1 MRLFFIANEV
11 LTSIERNYILTGVSW
26 SWLVRNI
33 LRQIRDSWLV
43 SLFHQRQSAFDLRER
58 GPKMLTNYLTQ
69 IAWKSL
75 AVALLL
81 TAALQTPAQ
90 QSNSAPQRG
99 LGLAPSG
106 TEKRVALVIGN
117 SRYEAAPLR
126 NPVNDAN
133 LVAAT
138 LREMGF
144 DVIARTDVTL
154 REMQLAVREFS
165 RKIQNG
171 SVGLF
176 YYAGHGMQLSGRN
189 FLIPIGAQI
198 EAEGDLVLEGFDLNS
213 VLEQMGVAQNR
224 LNIVILDACRNN
236 PFTRSFRSYSQGLAQ
251 VNAPAGTFIAYA
263 TAPGQT
269 ASDGKGQ
276 NGLYT
281 EELIANMRAPGLP
294 IEEVFKRVRVQVKQ
308 KSNGVQIP
316 WDASSLE
323 GSFYFAPGT
332 ATTNTTPVA
341 TQPSV
346 TNSAPVYTQPTTA
359 PASTPSRSS
368 TASLSLIES
377 NFQSNLL
384 DEVIKDGESFLAAQ
398 PDNGR
403 VNLRVG
409 QSYFLKS
416 RFSEAMPYMERA
428 LAAGESIS
436 LNVKRHRKSLGLFDA
451 LENGSI
457 TLTTAGV
464 QLQFGGDNYTMA
476 FAQIERLE
484 AQPDPARGMLIY
496 LKGAVVNKKGKTE
509 NKDYKIFA
517 PVAGIV
523 QMRDASGNVVP
534 VAVCHGC
541 ESWTTEVVKFINRS
555 KAAR

>member
-1 MRLFFIANEV
+1 M
-11 LTSIERNYILTGVSW
+11 
-26 SWLVRNI
+26 
-33 LRQIRDSWLV
+33 
-43 SLFHQRQSAFDLRER
+43 H
-58 GPKMLTNYLTQ
+58 TNHPAH

-75 AVALLL
+75 VVALLL

-90 QSNSAPQRG
+90 QPNPGEPQRG
-99 LGLAPSG
+99 LSLAPAG
-106 TEKRVALVIGN
+106 AEKRVALVIGN

-138 LREMGF
+138 LREIGF
-144 DVIARTDVTL
+144 DVIARTDVNL
-154 REMQLAVREFS
+154 REMQQAVREFS

-198 EAEGDLVLEGFDLNS
+198 EVEGDLVLEGFDLNS

-308 KSNGVQIP
+308 KSNGVQVP

-332 ATTNTTPVA
+332 ATNAAPPPVA
-341 TQPSV
+341 TQPPV
-346 TNSAPVYTQPTTA
+346 TNPAPVYTQPATP
-359 PASTPSRSS
+359 PASVPARSS
-368 TASLSLIES
+368 TASLGLIES

-384 DEVIKDGESFLAAQ
+384 DEVIKDGESFLSSQ
-398 PDNGR
+398 PDHAR

-409 QSYFLKS
+409 QSYFLKN
-416 RFSEAMPYMERA
+416 RFGEAVPYLERA
-428 LAAGESIS
+428 LLAGESIS
-436 LNVKRHRKSLGLFDA
+436 LNVKRHRKSLGIFDA

-464 QLQFGGDNYTMA
+464 QMQFGGDNYTMA

-484 AQPDPARGMLIY
+484 AQPDPVRGMLIY
-496 LKGAVVNKKGKTE
+496 LKGAIVNKKGKTE

-517 PVAGIV
+517 PSAVIV
-523 QMRDASGNVVP
+523 QMRDASGNIIP
-534 VAVCHGC
+534 VAVCQGC

-555 KAAR
+555 KYAGQAR